1 MPRQD
6 ILYFHAQPCDQI
18 VGKHCFI
25 FVFLK
30 KVLYKPI
37 VKTINADEILKFQRD
52 SAHWWDESGAFAP
65 LHRVN
70 PVRMEF
76 MVGVM
81 EKYGFDHPEQSDPLS
96 PQDGERAG
104 VRGQSVRSEA
114 PAWTHLDVGCGG
126 GLVAEPFARLGARVT
141 GLDADAQAINVA
153 RTHAVGVGLDIDYH
167 AQSIEEFR
175 KDCHP
180 GNREAVIRDL
190 PQVRELQKVPAR
202 ASRVRDDRSCLFD
215 TITAL
220 EIIEHVDAPDLFL
233 DELTACVRPGGVV
246 FISTLNRTMKSFALG
261 VIAAEY
267 ILGWVPRGTHDWR
280 KFIKPSDLTS
290 RMRARGCD
298 VIAASGIVYRPVT
311 RDFALVPHDLDVN
324 YIMAFQKIV

>member
-1 MPRQD
+1 MFLLDSTISEMPRQD

-18 VGKHCFI
+18 VGKDCFI
-25 FVFLK
+25 LVFLK
-30 KVLYKPI
+30 KVLYRPM

-65 LHRVN
+65 LHRIN

-76 MVGVM
+76 MVGVLK
-81 EKYGFDHPEQSDPLS
+81 KYKICHSGESRDPVTS
-96 PQDGERAG
+96 WA
-104 VRGQSVRSEA
+104 
-114 PAWTHLDVGCGG
+114 HLDVGCGG
-126 GLVAEPFARLGARVT
+126 GLVAEPFVRLGARVT

-153 RTHAVGVGLDIDYH
+153 RTHAAGVGLDINYH

-175 KDCHP
+175 KDCNP
-180 GNREAVIRDL
+180 GPVSEHGVNCGRD
-190 PQVRELQKVPAR
+190 PDGTRSRPA
-202 ASRVRDDRSCLFD
+202 SEQHSLFD
-215 TITAL
+215 TVTAL

-233 DELTACVRPGGVV
+233 DELTACMRPGGIV

-280 KFIKPSDLTS
+280 KFIKPSDLTA

-298 VIAASGIVYRPVT
+298 VIAATGIVYRPVS
-311 RDFALVPHDLDVN
+311 RDFALAPYDLDVN